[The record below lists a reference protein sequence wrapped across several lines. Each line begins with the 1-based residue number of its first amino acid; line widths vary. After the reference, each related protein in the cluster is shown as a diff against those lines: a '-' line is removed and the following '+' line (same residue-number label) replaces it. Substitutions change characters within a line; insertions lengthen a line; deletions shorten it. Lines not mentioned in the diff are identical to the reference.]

1 MTLSLLITEWKR
13 LSFLLKFPDRF
24 RFKDNVKCILC
35 KFGIDM
41 NIIKKFIRPTK
52 QSVKQKK
59 LADFVELIP
68 EKTPK
73 TQQNKNSKQK
83 KTETDKSDES
93 QNENQDQNSDENQG
107 ENDGE

>member
-1 MTLSLLITEWKR
+1 MTKKYKLKHTNILHNGILRKPNDIIELTEAEA
-13 LSFLLKFPDRF
+13 
-24 RFKDNVKCILC
+24 
-35 KFGIDM
+35 
-41 NIIKKFIRPTK
+41 
-52 QSVKQKK
+52 KK

-83 KTETDKSDES
+83 KAETDKSDES
-93 QNENQDQNSDENQG
+93 QDENQDQNENQG

>member
-1 MTLSLLITEWKR
+1 MTKKYK
-13 LSFLLKFPDRF
+13 LKYT
-24 RFKDNVKCILC
+24 NILHN
-35 KFGIDM
+35 GILRTPND
-41 NIIKKFIRPTK
+41 IIELTAAEA
-52 QSVKQKK
+52 KK

-83 KTETDKSDES
+83 KAETDKSDES

>member
-1 MTLSLLITEWKR
+1 MTKKYKLKHTNILHNGILRKPNDIIELTEAEA
-13 LSFLLKFPDRF
+13 
-24 RFKDNVKCILC
+24 
-35 KFGIDM
+35 
-41 NIIKKFIRPTK
+41 
-52 QSVKQKK
+52 KK

-83 KTETDKSDES
+83 KTETDKSDEN
-93 QNENQDQNSDENQG
+93 QNENQNQNSDENQG

>member
-1 MTLSLLITEWKR
+1 MTKKYKLKHTHILHNGILRKPNDIIELTEAEA
-13 LSFLLKFPDRF
+13 
-24 RFKDNVKCILC
+24 
-35 KFGIDM
+35 
-41 NIIKKFIRPTK
+41 
-52 QSVKQKK
+52 KK

-107 ENDGE
+107 ENDVE

>member
-1 MTLSLLITEWKR
+1 MTKKYKLKYTNILHNGILRKPNDIIELTE
-13 LSFLLKFPDRF
+13 
-24 RFKDNVKCILC
+24 VEA
-35 KFGIDM
+35 
-41 NIIKKFIRPTK
+41 
-52 QSVKQKK
+52 KK

-83 KTETDKSDES
+83 KAETDKSDES

-107 ENDGE
+107 ENDVE

>member
-1 MTLSLLITEWKR
+1 MTKKYK
-13 LSFLLKFPDRF
+13 LKHT
-24 RFKDNVKCILC
+24 NILHN
-35 KFGIDM
+35 GILRKPND
-41 NIIKKFIRPTK
+41 IIELMEAEA
-52 QSVKQKK
+52 KK

-83 KTETDKSDES
+83 KTETDRSDES

>member
-1 MTLSLLITEWKR
+1 MTKKYKLKHTNILHNGILRKPNDIIELTE
-13 LSFLLKFPDRF
+13 
-24 RFKDNVKCILC
+24 
-35 KFGIDM
+35 
-41 NIIKKFIRPTK
+41 TEA
-52 QSVKQKK
+52 KK

-83 KTETDKSDES
+83 KAETDKSEES
-93 QNENQDQNSDENQG
+93 QDENQDQNSDEKQG

>member
-1 MTLSLLITEWKR
+1 MTKKYK
-13 LSFLLKFPDRF
+13 LKYT
-24 RFKDNVKCILC
+24 NILHN
-35 KFGIDM
+35 GILRKPND
-41 NIIKKFIRPTK
+41 IIELAEAEA
-52 QSVKQKK
+52 KK
-59 LADFVELIP
+59 LVDFVELIP

-83 KTETDKSDES
+83 KAETDKSDES

>member
-1 MTLSLLITEWKR
+1 MTKKYKLKHTNILHNGILRKPNDIIELTEAEA
-13 LSFLLKFPDRF
+13 
-24 RFKDNVKCILC
+24 
-35 KFGIDM
+35 
-41 NIIKKFIRPTK
+41 
-52 QSVKQKK
+52 QK

>member
-1 MTLSLLITEWKR
+1 MTKKYK
-13 LSFLLKFPDRF
+13 LKYT
-24 RFKDNVKCILC
+24 NILHN
-35 KFGIDM
+35 GILRKPND
-41 NIIKKFIRPTK
+41 IIELAEAEA
-52 QSVKQKK
+52 KK

>member
-1 MTLSLLITEWKR
+1 MTKKYKLKHTNILHNGILRKPNDIIELTE
-13 LSFLLKFPDRF
+13 DEA
-24 RFKDNVKCILC
+24 
-35 KFGIDM
+35 
-41 NIIKKFIRPTK
+41 
-52 QSVKQKK
+52 KK

-83 KTETDKSDES
+83 KAETDKSDES
-93 QNENQDQNSDENQG
+93 QDENQDQNENQG

>member
-1 MTLSLLITEWKR
+1 MTKKYKLKYTNILHNGILRKPNDIIELTEAEA
-13 LSFLLKFPDRF
+13 
-24 RFKDNVKCILC
+24 
-35 KFGIDM
+35 
-41 NIIKKFIRPTK
+41 
-52 QSVKQKK
+52 KK
-59 LADFVELIP
+59 LADFVELMP

>member
-1 MTLSLLITEWKR
+1 MTKKYKLKHTNILHNGILRKPNDIIELTEAEA
-13 LSFLLKFPDRF
+13 
-24 RFKDNVKCILC
+24 
-35 KFGIDM
+35 
-41 NIIKKFIRPTK
+41 
-52 QSVKQKK
+52 KK

-83 KTETDKSDES
+83 KAETDKSEES
-93 QNENQDQNSDENQG
+93 QDENQDQNSDEKQG

>member
-1 MTLSLLITEWKR
+1 MTKKYKHKHTNILHNGILRKPNDIIELTEAEA
-13 LSFLLKFPDRF
+13 
-24 RFKDNVKCILC
+24 
-35 KFGIDM
+35 
-41 NIIKKFIRPTK
+41 
-52 QSVKQKK
+52 KK

-93 QNENQDQNSDENQG
+93 QNENQDQNSDEIQG